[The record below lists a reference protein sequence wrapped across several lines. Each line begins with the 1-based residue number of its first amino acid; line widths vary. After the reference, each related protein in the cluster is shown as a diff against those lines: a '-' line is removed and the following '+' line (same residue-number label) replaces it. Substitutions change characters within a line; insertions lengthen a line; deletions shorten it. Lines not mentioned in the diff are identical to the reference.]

1 MELTIEI
8 DSYLYKALQQ
18 AAEKDKMSVEE
29 FIVNEL
35 EYYYG

>member
-1 MELTIEI
+1 MEVTIEL
-8 DSYLYKALQQ
+8 SQKLSKALQEI
-18 AAEKDKMSVEE
+18 AAKDNMTVEE

>member
-8 DSYLYKALQQ
+8 NSYLYKALQEL
-18 AAEKDKMSVEE
+18 AAKDKMTVEE

>member
-1 MELTIEI
+1 MEITLEL
-8 DSYLYKALQQ
+8 SQNLSKALQEL
-18 AAEKDKMSVEE
+18 AAKDKMTVEE